1 MIEKNSAINK
11 IKSNNIVSSIARYGI
26 FLVFGLIVVLFA
38 FSNDRFLTVDNIFLI
53 LQQASP
59 LGIAVIGMI
68 YVLIIAGIDISAGRN
83 MFFVATVVAY
93 LMTKTDLL
101 ALDASGSGPGY
112 ILVYLIP
119 VVIGVL
125 IGWING
131 IIVTKFKILP
141 FIATLATGGILRG
154 FGLLISDSASL
165 NVSKL
170 GALSNGKIGPV
181 PVVLILFI
189 AIACIFDF
197 ILRRTTFGRHL
208 MAIGN
213 SPEAAQKTGIKINRN
228 IIICYIICGGLG
240 AIGGVLSAGQI
251 GSVPLSFGEGN
262 EFVVISAAVL
272 GGASLFG
279 GKGNILPGAI
289 TGIILITTIMNG
301 LSMINASPYVYT
313 IVRAVIIFLAV
324 MVDSINYKGELR

>member
-1 MIEKNSAINK
+1 MNEKISTLGI
-11 IKSNNIVSSIARYGI
+11 IKYKNIVSSIARYGI
-26 FLVFGLIVVLFA
+26 FVVFGLIVVLFA
-38 FSNDRFLTVDNIFLI
+38 LSNERFFTVKNIFLI

-59 LGIAVIGMI
+59 LGIAVVSTI
-68 YVLIIAGIDISAGRN
+68 YVLIIAGIDISVGRN
-83 MFFVATVVAY
+83 MFFAATVVAY
-93 LMTKTDLL
+93 LITKTNILTL
-101 ALDASGSGPGY
+101 SIFGSGISFLIIY
-112 ILVYLIP
+112 IITIM
-119 VVIGVL
+119 IGVL
-125 IGWING
+125 IGLING

-141 FIATLATGGILRG
+141 FIVTLATGGILRG
-154 FGLLISDSASL
+154 FGLMISDSASL

-170 GALSNGKIGPV
+170 GILSNGKIGPV
-181 PVVLILFI
+181 PIVLILFI
-189 AIACIFDF
+189 IIVIIFDY

-213 SPEAAQKTGIKINRN
+213 SPEAARKTGINIDRN
-228 IIICYIICGGLG
+228 TIISYIICGGLG

-262 EFVVISAAVL
+262 EFIVISAAVL

-301 LSMINASPYVYT
+301 LSMVNASPYVYT